1 MSSRFEVLTMKRIF
15 SFRFL
20 AWLMASFAGLCVL
33 VVAVENWT
41 GARSLASAKLRLE
54 QSGETLDLSALRSKP
69 ISDAANFCAI
79 GPLVGITLEDK
90 DTSKSRHEAFRK
102 LDWGQFWENNRS
114 KLPTPALTGGCRL
127 GVPFDF
133 QQASAYLREV
143 TYLDTPVNASPA
155 DALSTIDRL
164 HSLLKELSDAAP
176 DRTEAV
182 FVPAV
187 GIGYEGSPARMP
199 VPHLNSAIHI
209 VKGLALRSQVAVE
222 AADSENA
229 VRSIQASLRLTQAL
243 GKEPTLI
250 GLLLAVTTSTYEL
263 NSIWSLLHRRVAS
276 ETQMA
281 RLQLDLERQ
290 DFMRS
295 ALQSIRGEL
304 AFQTSSIE
312 WYKRHSDRREDVY
325 APMKGFLGEY
335 EPSWH
340 EILLLR
346 LIPAGWFDHNAATLI
361 QLHSTWLLEP
371 FKTGDVSRITHGFD
385 ELDRMLGERHGI
397 SSPHHML
404 PALSL
409 PVFWS
414 ILRQAIYSEAVR
426 RQACTAVAIERYRLA
441 HAKLPVALG
450 ELVPVFLATVPLDP
464 IDRQPMRYHIEG
476 SAFTLWSIAMDR
488 QDDRGKLP
496 TKKEARHIERPEYT
510 GDWVWKN

>member
-1 MSSRFEVLTMKRIF
+1 MKRFF
-15 SFRFL
+15 SLRSL
-20 AWLMASFAGLCVL
+20 VRLMAGLVFLCLL
-33 VVAVENWT
+33 VVLVENWT
-41 GARSLASAKLRLE
+41 GAHALAAAKLKLE
-54 QSGETLDLSALRSKP
+54 QAGETLDLEALRPKP
-69 ISDAANFCAI
+69 ISDASNFCAI

-90 DTSKSRHEAFRK
+90 DTGKSRHEAFRK

-114 KLPTPALTGGCRL
+114 KLPTPALNGGCRL

-133 QQASAYLREV
+133 QQASAYLRDT
-143 TYLDTPVNASPA
+143 TYIDTSVNASPVH
-155 DALSTIDRL
+155 ALSAIDRL

-187 GIGYEGSPARMP
+187 GDGYDGSPARMP
-199 VPHLNSAIHI
+199 VPHLNSATHI
-209 VKGLALRSQVAVE
+209 VKGLAMRSQVAVE

-250 GLLLAVTTSTYEL
+250 GLLVAVTTSTYEL

-276 ETQMA
+276 EPQLS
-281 RLQLDLERQ
+281 RLQSDLERQ

-325 APMKGFLGEY
+325 APAKGFLGEY

-340 EILLLR
+340 EILLVR
-346 LIPAGWFDHNAATLI
+346 LIPAGWFDHNAATTI
-361 QLHSTWLLEP
+361 KLHSTWLLEP

-397 SSPHHML
+397 SSPHHIL

-426 RQACTAVAIERYRLA
+426 RQACTAIAIERYRLA
-441 HAKLPVALG
+441 HAKLPASLG
-450 ELVPVFLATVPLDP
+450 ELVPAFLAAVPLDP
-464 IDRQPMRYHIEG
+464 IDRQPMRYRVEG
-476 SAFTLWSIAMDR
+476 NAFTLWSIAMDSH
-488 QDDRGKLP
+488 DDHGKLP
-496 TKKEARHIERPEYT
+496 TAKEARHIDRTDYA